1 MIELTY
7 FCPAM
12 DKKEEKIIVGAR
24 DLFMKY
30 GIKSLNMDDIARQ
43 LSISKKTLYQIVS
56 DKNDLVDRAFAHV
69 IEDECCRV
77 KDVADKGLNAIDELF
92 EVSKVIVQMLSQIHP
107 SIHFDMVK
115 FHPEVFKNRQS
126 QQQEM
131 VYDIMHQNLEKGKKE
146 GLYRED
152 LKSHII
158 AKIYIARM
166 DMFFDG
172 ETFPPHETNFQEVYM
187 ESFRYHIRGI
197 ASDKGVEYLV
207 KKVKNQQESQ

>member
-1 MIELTY
+1 
-7 FCPAM
+7 M
-12 DKKEEKIIVGAR
+12 DKKEERIIVGAC

-30 GIKSLNMDDIARQ
+30 GIKSLNMDDIARE
-43 LSISKKTLYQIVS
+43 LGVSKKTIYQIVS
-56 DKNDLVDRAFAHV
+56 DKNDLVDRVFAQV
-69 IEDECCRV
+69 IDKECCQV
-77 KDVADKGLNAIDELF
+77 ENLTGKGLNAIDELF

-107 SIHFDMVK
+107 SIHFDLVK
-115 FHPEVFKNRQS
+115 YHPEVFRKRKL

-131 VYDIMHQNLEKGKKE
+131 VYKVMHENLEKGKRE

-152 LKSHII
+152 LKTDII

-172 ETFPPHETNFQEVYM
+172 ETFPPHETNFSEVYM

-197 ASDKGVEYLV
+197 ASDKGVKYLV
-207 KKVKNQQESQ
+207 EKVKKEQNSQEGLKG